1 MPMRKLLATVL
12 ATPLA
17 LLPLNAV
24 AEDLAARI
32 ALLEQQIAELK
43 ALVSDEQA
51 VGAATRADVEAI
63 RPTRKG
69 TRFGYGGYI
78 QLDAITSRYSEG
90 KPSNDLVDDFLVSSL
105 IPVEPESGNG
115 DPATSTKLHAQ
126 SSRFFFTTQTATEQ
140 GSIDT
145 RIELDFMLSPGG
157 DERISNSW
165 NPRLRHAYINWDMGA
180 GRSLLAGQSW
190 STFFNVGALPDL
202 LDFVGPVST
211 IFVRQPQ
218 IRWTEGKLQFAL
230 ENPATRID
238 ELGAT
243 GVNRRLDNAE
253 TLPDMIARY
262 NGSQG
267 DLNWTLAAMGRQLG
281 YESRLSSGEKLASDE
296 TWGYGLSIAGKWQ
309 LDNGDLRFMLNQGSA
324 LGRYMGLNTFD
335 DGYIDSNGDIDTI
348 AQWGA
353 MLAYQH
359 SWSSQWRSTFAL
371 SASAADNPS
380 ISEYATAGQLAKRYE
395 SAHANLNW
403 LPHPGLQVGGE
414 LIYARKE
421 VEDGRSGD
429 LSRLQFAMKYAF

>member
-1 MPMRKLLATVL
+1 MPTRKLIATLL

-17 LLPLNAV
+17 LLPFSAS

-43 ALVSDEQA
+43 ALVVDQQA
-51 VGAATRADVEAI
+51 AGESTREELETL
-63 RPTRKG
+63 RPVRKG

-90 KPSNDLVDDFLVSSL
+90 KPTNDLVDDFLVSSL
-105 IPVEPESGNG
+105 IPVEPASGDG
-115 DPATSTKLHAQ
+115 EAATSTKLHAQ
-126 SSRFFFTTQTATEQ
+126 SSRFFFTTRTPTAQ

-165 NPRLRHAYINWDMGA
+165 NPRLRHAYINWDMGE

-218 IRWTEGKLQFAL
+218 VRWTEGNFQFAL

-238 ELGAT
+238 ELSDT

-253 TLPDMIARY
+253 TIPDLIARY
-262 NGSQG
+262 NGTAG
-267 DLNWTLAAMGRQLG
+267 DLSWTLAAMGRQLG
-281 YESRLSSGEKLASDE
+281 YESRLNSGEKLASDD
-296 TWGYGLSIAGKWQ
+296 TWGYGLSLAGKWQ
-309 LDNGDLRFMLNQGSA
+309 LANGDMRFMLNQGSA

-359 SWSSQWRSTFAL
+359 AWSAQWRSTFAL

-380 ISEYATAGQLAKRYE
+380 IGEYATAGQLAKRYE

-403 LPHPGLQVGGE
+403 LPHPGLQLGGE

-421 VEDGRSGD
+421 LEDGRSGD